1 MPGGLLH
8 PYACPQCIQTLR
20 SRRNKRWS
28 AAATN
33 RSFPPN
39 SRRWTNGARSGEL
52 EAEEVV
58 RRAPVRPRDPR
69 HHAAGEPRARALTPR
84 PRDRVI
90 VWKSLLSDISKRVDS
105 EAARASRCPY
115 VGRGTAGRGVRR
127 QHTKDAPSGTLDG
140 VRRPRA
146 RSEHHLKHENKEH
159 RNQERTHVN
168 WHCFRCR
175 SRASPLRRGNES
187 SYIVVRACSARE
199 RLVAPSQHSTAQS
212 AHPPRS
218 LLFDANCRT
227 ARERRIGIPP
237 TLYRRKA
244 GAQADLFA
252 QTAWLERPSVEEVEP
267 STKVEFI
274 ERIGESAARPWAA
287 ESRRCHARA
296 RNFTF
301 QHTIK

>member
-1 MPGGLLH
+1 M
-8 PYACPQCIQTLR
+8 
-20 SRRNKRWS
+20 
-28 AAATN
+28 
-33 RSFPPN
+33 
-39 SRRWTNGARSGEL
+39 
-52 EAEEVV
+52 
-58 RRAPVRPRDPR
+58 RPRDPR

-105 EAARASRCPY
+105 EAARASCGSY
-115 VGRGTAGRGVRR
+115 VGRGTAARGVRR
-127 QHTKDAPSGTLDG
+127 QHTTDAPSGALDG

-244 GAQADLFA
+244 GARADLFA

-274 ERIGESAARPWAA
+274 KRIGESAAWPWVVLRVVCQLAVAA
-287 ESRRCHARA
+287 LSPSPQRA
-296 RNFTF
+296 PR
-301 QHTIK
+301 

>member
-1 MPGGLLH
+1 M
-8 PYACPQCIQTLR
+8 
-20 SRRNKRWS
+20 
-28 AAATN
+28 
-33 RSFPPN
+33 
-39 SRRWTNGARSGEL
+39 
-52 EAEEVV
+52 

-105 EAARASRCPY
+105 EAARASCGSY
-115 VGRGTAGRGVRR
+115 VGRGTAARGVRR
-127 QHTKDAPSGTLDG
+127 QHVTEAPSGTLDG

-244 GAQADLFA
+244 GARADLFA

-274 ERIGESAARPWAA
+274 ERIGESAAWPWVAGLRTHGA
-287 ESRRCHARA
+287 IAIERATHRARA
-296 RNFTF
+296 RTARNRDARAALFAG
-301 QHTIK
+301 Q

>member
-1 MPGGLLH
+1 M
-8 PYACPQCIQTLR
+8 
-20 SRRNKRWS
+20 
-28 AAATN
+28 
-33 RSFPPN
+33 
-39 SRRWTNGARSGEL
+39 
-52 EAEEVV
+52 

-115 VGRGTAGRGVRR
+115 VGRGTAARGVRR
-127 QHTKDAPSGTLDG
+127 QYTTEAPSGTLDG

-227 ARERRIGIPP
+227 ARERRNGIPP
-237 TLYRRKA
+237 TLYRRKP
-244 GAQADLFA
+244 GARADLFA

-274 ERIGESAARPWAA
+274 ERIGESAAWPWV
-287 ESRRCHARA
+287 ESRCDRA
-296 RNFTF
+296 E
-301 QHTIK
+301 IAYASC

>member
-1 MPGGLLH
+1 M
-8 PYACPQCIQTLR
+8 R

-105 EAARASRCPY
+105 EAARASCGSY
-115 VGRGTAGRGVRR
+115 VGRGTAARGVRR
-127 QHTKDAPSGTLDG
+127 QYTTEAPSGTLDG

-237 TLYRRKA
+237 TLYRRKP

-274 ERIGESAARPWAA
+274 KRIGESAAWPWVVAA
-287 ESRRCHARA
+287 AIPRRHRLRHPTQQHHHCKDQ
-296 RNFTF
+296 
-301 QHTIK
+301 QHT